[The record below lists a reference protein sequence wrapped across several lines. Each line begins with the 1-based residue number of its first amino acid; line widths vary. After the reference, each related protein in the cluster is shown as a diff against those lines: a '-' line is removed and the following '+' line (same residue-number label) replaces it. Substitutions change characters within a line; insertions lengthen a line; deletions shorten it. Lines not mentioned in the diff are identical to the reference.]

1 MTAVLTAV
9 DAPAAGPAPNLPAMV
24 VLRALETPDR
34 TAVRRKQ
41 RGIWRSYSWGE
52 VAARMQCIARGLH
65 ELGVAPGDRVAIQS
79 WNRPAWLFTDL
90 AAQALGAATV
100 GVHPDASPTDLAE
113 EVTAAGAVLLLAEDE
128 EQVDKALLVRKNLRG
143 VRRVVVVDP
152 RGVDVQDE
160 LVMTL
165 AEVES
170 RGSRSEADIDAS
182 IRAIDLDGPALSVDG
197 QLIDHRTLVA
207 AGVRAAVAGVGQRS
221 EVLSYLPLSGLE
233 ERIVTMAGGI
243 VHGGVVAFGESG
255 ASLPQDLREVQPT
268 VLVGVASV
276 WAALAAEA
284 ERRMAEAGWVKQHA
298 YRARTSRA
306 LGWTVRAPIR
316 AQLGLARAR
325 CLLTG
330 PGALD
335 ADVAAYF
342 AGIGA
347 PIEPLGDLTREP
359 T

>member
-9 DAPAAGPAPNLPAMV
+9 DAPVAATLPAV
-24 VLRALETPDR
+24 VLLRALETPDR

-41 RGIWRSYSWGE
+41 RGIWRSYTWGD
-52 VAARMQCIARGLH
+52 VAARMQRIARGLH
-65 ELGVAPGDRVAIQS
+65 EVGVGPGERVAIQS

-90 AAQALGAATV
+90 AVQALGAATV

-113 EVTAAGAVLLLAEDE
+113 EVAASGAMLLLAEDE
-128 EQVDKALLVRKNLRG
+128 EQVDKALLVRDHLQG
-143 VRRVVVVDP
+143 VRRVVVVDS

-160 LVMTL
+160 LIMTL

-170 RGSRSEADIDAS
+170 RGSRSAVDIDAS
-182 IRAIDLDGPALSVDG
+182 INAIDLDVAALSVDG

-207 AGVRAAVAGVGQRS
+207 AGVRAAGVGVGECS

-233 ERIVTMAGGI
+233 ERIVTVAGGI

-268 VLVGVASV
+268 VLVGVATV
-276 WAALAAEA
+276 WAALAAES
-284 ERRMAEAGWVKQHA
+284 ERRMAEAGWVKQQA
-298 YRARTSRA
+298 YRARASRA
-306 LGWTVRAPIR
+306 VGWSVRAPIR
-316 AQLGLARAR
+316 SQLGLSRAR

-330 PGALD
+330 PGAPD
-335 ADVAAYF
+335 AVVTAFF
-342 AGIGA
+342 AGIGS

-359 T
+359 S